1 MIYLKRKILIL
12 STTKPIISSPKQRIS
27 LKKTQVFIFNSGL
40 PRITRDKIEELGRK
54 LNGENKTQEFNKL
67 ESINFETLNEKKL
80 KKLEEYLQQLVK
92 EKKKIV
98 VKLNDLTNNING
110 INLDLEVLDNYEKY
124 YDLTDRFKKIVDAE
138 NLNSPHERKQK
149 TKKKETN
156 KLFDDILFE
165 YRYNI
170 TVNFHSF

>member
-1 MIYLKRKILIL
+1 MIYLKRKISTQ
-12 STTKPIISSPKQRIS
+12 STTKLTISSLKQRIS
-27 LKKTQVFIFNSGL
+27 LKKTLVFLFKLGL
-40 PRITRDKIEELGRK
+40 PRITRDKIEELGKK
-54 LNGENKTQEFNKL
+54 LNGENKTPEFNKL

-98 VKLNDLTNNING
+98 VKLNDLTNNIKE

-124 YDLTDRFKKIVDAE
+124 YDLSDRFKKIVDAE
-138 NLNSPHERKQK
+138 NLNSPHENKQK
-149 TKKKETN
+149 IKKRETN